1 MDFPSRNN
9 AEKNLEKVN
18 MWVMKKE
25 GEMIDTKPAQFMQIL
40 SNPEK
45 RFQAIEI
52 KLNQSPLIIGLQMII
67 RWRMKYILLYF
78 FIY

>member
-9 AEKNLEKVN
+9 AGKNLKRGN

-40 SNPEK
+40 SNSGK

-52 KLNQSPLIIGLQMII
+52 KLNQSPWIIGLQMII
-67 RWRMKYILLYF
+67 RWRMIYIL
-78 FIY
+78 